1 MKRSNIHAKA
11 SATGL
16 ICVLLGLTGCLEYRI
31 DTRLNADGS
40 GLRSERLSV
49 SQVEESDLD
58 LSADAFVAIMDLTER
73 DGWTHARELQGNDTA
88 DVFYRERRIRNQ
100 PEWSDLT
107 GSVHIAGTTDAGA
120 STRVGYVRLGD
131 VHFRNEVKIETGRVS
146 DGRSFSYRETFYWT
160 DAMDAVV
167 EYFMDQVGRTVRAK
181 YPNLSEQQVGEIV
194 GLTRGQVWGALDQG
208 LLDAGDDDGGRLLD
222 AMVERTAVQS
232 AKIARQGYPDADA
245 DFFRAMLDQLYED
258 EEDRLGEFTS
268 RSLPGFDLGGR
279 TEIIFRLVLPGRVT
293 ASNAEE
299 QEGDTLVWKFSPG
312 DAMLEPVEL
321 FAESVVSG

>member
-1 MKRSNIHAKA
+1 MKRWNIHAKA

-73 DGWTHARELQGNDTA
+73 DGWTHARELQGDDTA

-100 PEWSDLT
+100 PAWSDLT

-120 STRVGYVRLGD
+120 STQVGYVRLGD
-131 VHFRNEVKIETGRVS
+131 VHFRNELKIETGRVS

-208 LLDAGDDDGGRLLD
+208 LLDAGDDDG
-222 AMVERTAVQS
+222 
-232 AKIARQGYPDADA
+232 
-245 DFFRAMLDQLYED
+245 
-258 EEDRLGEFTS
+258 
-268 RSLPGFDLGGR
+268 
-279 TEIIFRLVLPGRVT
+279 
-293 ASNAEE
+293 
-299 QEGDTLVWKFSPG
+299 
-312 DAMLEPVEL
+312 
-321 FAESVVSG
+321 